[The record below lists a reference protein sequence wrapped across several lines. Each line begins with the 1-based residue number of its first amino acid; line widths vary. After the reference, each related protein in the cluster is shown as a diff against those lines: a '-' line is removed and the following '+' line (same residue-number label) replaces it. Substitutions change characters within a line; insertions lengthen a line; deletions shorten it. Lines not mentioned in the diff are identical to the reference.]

1 MENGYANIAKFS
13 SVASLPCAFANALAL
28 VETTQ
33 RYASKK
39 KKKEEEEVPSRF
51 DEFNLHTSSL
61 FWNLPR

>member
-33 RYASKK
+33 RYASKIK
-39 KKKEEEEVPSRF
+39 KKEKEEEEVPSRF

-61 FWNLPR
+61 F